1 MNPANPDL
9 KITFS
14 NPRAERMAK
23 VRALA
28 GNAVRKREGRFLV
41 EGPQAVREAVRF
53 AAVSI
58 RDVYLTP
65 DAGTRYPEILAE
77 AREAGLHVHGST
89 AEVVAA
95 MSGDAQGVLA
105 VANLPEPTLEGSV
118 RERARLVAMLS
129 NVRDPGNVGTIIRVA
144 DAAGADAVV
153 LVGECVDPY
162 SPKVVRASA
171 GSLFHLPV
179 VTEVSLGD
187 AMARAR
193 EAGLRIY
200 AASGSGSD
208 DLFTL
213 AEGADAPL
221 AQPIAWVFGNEA
233 WGLSPE
239 EIASADRSVRLPILG
254 AAESLNVAAA
264 VSVALYF
271 CAHARQRDTRNPE

>member
-1 MNPANPDL
+1 MNPASLDL
-9 KITFS
+9 PITLS
-14 NPRAERMAK
+14 NPRAERMVK

-28 GNAVRKREGRFLV
+28 GPTVRRREGRFLV

-53 AAVSI
+53 ASARV

-65 DAGTRYPEILAE
+65 DAVARNPEILAE
-77 AREAGLHVHGST
+77 AREAGLRLHGST
-89 AEVVAA
+89 PEVVAA

-105 VANLPEPTLEGSV
+105 VANVPEPTLEGSV
-118 RERARLVAMLS
+118 REGACLVVMLS
-129 NVRDPGNVGTIIRVA
+129 NVRDPGNAGTIIRIA
-144 DAAGADAVV
+144 DAAGADAIV
-153 LVGECVDPY
+153 LTGECVDPY

-179 VTEVSLGD
+179 VTGIRFQD
-187 AMARAR
+187 AMAQAR
-193 EAGLRIY
+193 EVGLGVF
-200 AASGSGSD
+200 AASASGSD

-213 AEGADAPL
+213 ADAVEAPL
-221 AQPIAWVFGNEA
+221 AGPIAWVFGNEA

-239 EIASADRSVRLPILG
+239 EIAAADRSVRLPILG
-254 AAESLNVAAA
+254 EAESLNVAAA